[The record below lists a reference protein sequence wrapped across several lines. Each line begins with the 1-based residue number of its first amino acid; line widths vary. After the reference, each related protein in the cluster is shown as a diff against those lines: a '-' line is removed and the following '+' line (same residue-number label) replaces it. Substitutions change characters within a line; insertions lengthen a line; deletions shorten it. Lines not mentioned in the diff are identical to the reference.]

1 MRVAVFGGTF
11 NPVHYGHLRLA
22 EEVRD
27 ACRLDTVIFMPTFLT
42 PHKQNEPQTPARV
55 RLELVRR
62 AISDNPGFTVSALEI
77 EREGRSFTIDT
88 VRELLKEPGTEVS
101 LILGSDSFNDITLW
115 HEYEELLRLSSF
127 IVAPRPGYPS
137 KPPQEVLKV
146 ELAAKFCYDSVSG
159 AYVNSGGNS
168 ITYLATTPIDISSS
182 AIRERVRTGRT
193 VRYLLPDSAIEFIQE
208 KGLYKQP

>member
-27 ACRLDTVIFMPTFLT
+27 ACGLDTVIFMPTFLT

-62 AISDNPGFTVSALEI
+62 AISDNPGFSVSGLEI

-88 VRELLKEPGTEVS
+88 VRELLKEPDTRVS
-101 LILGSDSFNDITLW
+101 LIMGSDSFNDIAQW
-115 HEYEELLRLSSF
+115 HEYEELIRLSSF
-127 IVAPRPGYPS
+127 IVVPRPGYPVR
-137 KPPQEVLKV
+137 KPEEVLKV
-146 ELAAKFCYDSVSG
+146 ELASKFWYDSLSG
-159 AYVNSGGNS
+159 AYVNSSGNS

-182 AIRERVRTGRT
+182 DIRERVGAGRS
-193 VRYLLPDSAIEFIQE
+193 VRYLLPDSVIEFIQE
-208 KGLYKQP
+208 QCIYGRP